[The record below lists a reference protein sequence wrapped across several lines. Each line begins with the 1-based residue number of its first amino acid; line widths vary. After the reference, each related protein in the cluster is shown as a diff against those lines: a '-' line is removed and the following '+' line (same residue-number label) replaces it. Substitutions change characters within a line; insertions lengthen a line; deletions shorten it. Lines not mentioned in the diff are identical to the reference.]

1 MNQVVEDLGGDVDE
15 TTRALLHQDFHNL
28 LLSEFCLFQAE
39 SMC

>member
-1 MNQVVEDLGGDVDE
+1 MNQAVKYSGGNVDE
-15 TTRALLHQDFHNL
+15 TTRALMHQDFHNL